1 MKTVY
6 LIPNFFTLGNAFCG
20 FYAIISAIN
29 GKYTTAAIFIL
40 IAGLFDVLDG
50 KIARVTKSSSKFGVE
65 FDSLA
70 DLISFG
76 VAPGLLVYL
85 WALKPYGKVGWLAA
99 FLFVACGALRLAR
112 FNVLVD
118 KVSMDRFIGLPIPI
132 AAGTLASSIILQ
144 EQVTGV
150 FPNHTIIMAIL
161 TYVLALLMVSGIKY
175 RSFKKVSYRNKN
187 PYHILVMATLILIV
201 IAAHPEIMIF
211 VLFSIFTLSGP
222 VEFLLSRRKK
232 LKKPEGNVQKGEVK
246 SYPDDQ
252 SLTIKNEP

>member
-1 MKTVY
+1 MKTIY

-20 FYAIISAIN
+20 FYSIISTIN
-29 GKYTTAAIFIL
+29 GRFTTAAIFIL
-40 IAGLFDVLDG
+40 IAGLFDILDG

-85 WALKPYGKVGWLAA
+85 WALKPYGRGWLAA

-118 KVSMDRFIGLPIPI
+118 KVSMDRFVGLPIPI
-132 AAGTLASSIILQ
+132 AAGTLASFIILQ
-144 EQVTGV
+144 EQVIGKLPHQAIV
-150 FPNHTIIMAIL
+150 MAIL
-161 TYVLALLMVSGIKY
+161 TYVLSLLMVSSIKY

-187 PYHILVMATLILIV
+187 PYSILVLATLILIV
-201 IAAHPEIMIF
+201 IASHPETMFFI
-211 VLFSIFTLSGP
+211 LFFTYVLSGP
-222 VEFLLSRRKK
+222 IELLISKRKQLAK
-232 LKKPEGNVQKGEVK
+232 TEVNPQEKEVK
-246 SYPDDQ
+246 SPN
-252 SLTIKNEP
+252 SEHLS